1 MSLRSDTLNSASTSN
16 ISAMHALPEYINSH
30 DEDLSVNELNKR
42 LEVVRA
48 AKFQSIYI
56 NDFEENLACEEKLL
70 MLLSQKKE
78 SNQGWNNPFMVG
90 FSKLAVVL
98 VLILVVCFWG
108 SFILDKLLATKNTI
122 LSSEQNEGQALQLV
136 AKSAPS
142 QSS

>member
-1 MSLRSDTLNSASTSN
+1 MQV
-16 ISAMHALPEYINSH
+16 LPEYINSH
-30 DEDLSVNELNKR
+30 DQDLSVNELNKR
-42 LEVVRA
+42 LEAVRA

-56 NDFEENLACEEKLL
+56 KDFEDNLACEEKLL
-70 MLLSQKKE
+70 ILLSQKQE
-78 SNQGWNNPFMVG
+78 NNQGWNNPFMLG

-122 LSSEQNEGQALQLV
+122 LSSEQNESQSQVLQLA
-136 AKSAPS
+136 AKHRPI

>member
-1 MSLRSDTLNSASTSN
+1 MNSASTSN
-16 ISAMHALPEYINSH
+16 ISTMQVLPEYINSH
-30 DEDLSVNELNKR
+30 DQDLSVNELTKR
-42 LEVVRA
+42 LEAVRA

-56 NDFEENLACEEKLL
+56 KDFEDNLACEEKLL
-70 MLLSQKKE
+70 ILLSQKQE
-78 SNQGWNNPFMVG
+78 NNQGWNNPFMLG

-122 LSSEQNEGQALQLV
+122 LSSEQNESQSQVLQLA
-136 AKSAPS
+136 AKHTPI